1 MNIRP
6 LSQLDRAALTLMG
19 ILMALT
25 VILLAVGDRSAPYV
39 REFSWANRPI
49 GAEDNSFAIRFSRS
63 MDRPKVEAKI
73 QIKSDP
79 SNPQSQFQ
87 PISQVMPGKISW
99 SGKKMLYTLNSPVP
113 YGKSY
118 ELRVQDVTA
127 ASNDGKPIGK
137 EITPFVQAFNTREKM
152 FGYIGTEGAD
162 LGRLMIQRFPQTLA
176 SKNPQKLPAPVAIT
190 PLEYLVKDFR
200 FTPGGEGVFFSAL
213 LASNS
218 KELLARQKIYRTS
231 IQNLGQSLGQNPE
244 PKLVLDSNEYQ
255 NIRFELSND
264 GKILVVHRV
273 GVKNPSDFGIWVI
286 DAQQGTTLQRIS
298 QGGKFKITPDSASIA
313 VSEGQGVALKPLVPG
328 TDSTEFM
335 AKYGQLLSF
344 SPNGVAAALEKYNDD
359 SSRDLFLVTNQGL
372 EKKLL
377 NVKGEIQAAQFAA
390 DGRTL
395 YTITAEFPQGISE
408 EENLADTSKYSAQP
422 YLRSIDLT
430 TFKSESLAKLPQQ
443 QDTTLSLSPDG
454 QSLLLDQVLTGNA
467 TSQKILTATDGQSIE
482 RGMLWMLNLAQPQ
495 AKPELLPIAGYYPRW
510 AP

>member
-39 REFSWANRPI
+39 REFSWANRPV
-49 GAEDNSFAIRFSRS
+49 GAEDNSFALRFSRS

-79 SNPQSQFQ
+79 SNSQSAFQ

-113 YGKSY
+113 YGRSY
-118 ELRVQDVTA
+118 ELKVQDVTA

-152 FGYIGTEGAD
+152 FGYIGTTGAD
-162 LGRLMIQRFPQTLA
+162 RGRLMIQRFPQTWENKT
-176 SKNPQKLPAPVAIT
+176 SEKSPAPFAIT
-190 PLEYLVKDFR
+190 PPEYLVKDFH
-200 FTPGGEGVFFSAL
+200 FTPGGEGVFFTAL
-213 LASNS
+213 LASNGN
-218 KELLARQKIYRTS
+218 ELLSRQKIYRTS
-231 IQNLGQSLGQNPE
+231 IQNPE

-273 GVKNPSDFGIWVI
+273 GIKNPSDFGIWVI

-328 TDSTEFM
+328 ADSTEFM

-344 SPNGVAAALEKYNDD
+344 SPNGAAAALEKYNDD
-359 SSRDLFLVTNQGL
+359 SSRDLFLVTNQGV

-377 NVKGEIQAAQFAA
+377 NVKGEIQATQFAA
-390 DGRTL
+390 DARTL
-395 YTITAEFPQGISE
+395 YAITAEFPQGMSE
-408 EENLADTSKYSAQP
+408 NENLADTGRYSAQP
-422 YLRSIDLT
+422 YLMSIDLT

-443 QDTTLSLSPDG
+443 QDTALSLSPDG
-454 QSLLLDQVLTGNA
+454 RSLLLDQVITGGTTN
-467 TSQKILTATDGQSIE
+467 QKILTAADGQPIE
-482 RGMLWMLNLAQPQ
+482 RGMIWMLNLAQPKS
-495 AKPELLPIAGYYPRW
+495 KPELLPIEGFNPRW

>member
-6 LSQLDRAALTLMG
+6 LSQLDRAALILMG

-39 REFSWANRPI
+39 REFSWAGRPV
-49 GAEDNSFAIRFSRS
+49 GAEDNAFALRFSRS

-73 QIKSDP
+73 QIKSDS
-79 SNPQSQFQ
+79 SNPQSAFQ

-118 ELRVQDVTA
+118 ELKVQDVTA

-137 EITPFVQAFNTREKM
+137 EITPFVQVFNTREKM
-152 FGYIGTEGAD
+152 FGYIGTAGAD
-162 LGRLMIQRFPQTLA
+162 RGRLMIQRFPQTLEN
-176 SKNPQKLPAPVAIT
+176 KNPEKSPVPVAIT
-190 PLEYLVKDFR
+190 PPEYLVKDFR

-213 LASNS
+213 LASNGNQ
-218 KELLARQKIYRTS
+218 LLSRQKIYRTP
-231 IQNLGQSLGQNPE
+231 IQNSDPNPE
-244 PKLVLDSNEYQ
+244 PKLFLDSNEYQ

-344 SPNGVAAALEKYNDD
+344 SPNGAAAALEKYNDD
-359 SSRDLFLVTNQGL
+359 SSRDLFLVTNQGV

-377 NVKGEIQAAQFAA
+377 NVKGEIQATQFSA
-390 DGRTL
+390 DARTL
-395 YTITAEFPQGISE
+395 YAITAEFPKGVSE
-408 EENLADTSKYSAQP
+408 NENLADTGKYSGQP
-422 YLRSIDLT
+422 YLMSIDLT

-443 QDTTLSLSPDG
+443 QDTTLSLAPDG
-454 QSLLLDQVLTGNA
+454 QSLLLDQVLTGGKTN
-467 TSQKILTATDGQSIE
+467 QKILTAADGQPIE
-482 RGMLWMLNLAQPQ
+482 QGMIWMLNLSQPR
-495 AKPELLPIAGYYPRW
+495 AKPELLPIAGYSPRW

>member
-25 VILLAVGDRSAPYV
+25 VILLAIGDRSAPYV
-39 REFSWANRPI
+39 REFSWANRPV
-49 GAEDNSFAIRFSRS
+49 GAEDNSFALRFSRS
-63 MDRPKVEAKI
+63 MDRPNVEAKI
-73 QIKSDP
+73 QVKPDP
-79 SNPQSQFQ
+79 SNSQSVFQ
-87 PISQVMPGKISW
+87 PISQVLPGKISW
-99 SGKKMLYTLNSPVP
+99 SGKKMLYTLNTPVP
-113 YGKSY
+113 YGNSY

-137 EITPFVQAFNTREKM
+137 EITPFVQVFSTREKM

-162 LGRLMIQRFPQTLA
+162 RGRLMIQRIPPTLEN
-176 SKNPQKLPAPVAIT
+176 KNLEKLPTPVAIT
-190 PLEYLVKDFR
+190 PPEYLVKDFR
-200 FTPGGEGVFFSAL
+200 FTPGGEGVFFTAL
-213 LASNS
+213 LAINGN
-218 KELLARQKIYRTS
+218 ELLSRQKIYRTP
-231 IQNLGQSLGQNPE
+231 IQNPE

-344 SPNGVAAALEKYNDD
+344 SANGVAAALEKYNDD
-359 SSRDLFLVTNQGL
+359 SSRDLFLVTNQGV

-390 DGRTL
+390 DARTL
-395 YTITAEFPQGISE
+395 YAITAEFPQGLSE
-408 EENLADTSKYSAQP
+408 NEDLADTGKYSAQP
-422 YLRSIDLT
+422 YLVSIDLT
-430 TFKSESLAKLPQQ
+430 TFKSKSLAKLPQQ
-443 QDTTLSLSPDG
+443 QDTALSLAPDG
-454 QSLLLDQVLTGNA
+454 RSLLLDQVVTGGTTN
-467 TSQKILTATDGQSIE
+467 QKVLTATDGQPIE
-482 RGMLWMLNLAQPQ
+482 RGMIWRLNLSQPK
-495 AKPELLPIAGYYPRW
+495 AKPELLPIAGYNPRW

>member
-1 MNIRP
+1 MNIRL

-39 REFSWANRPI
+39 REFSWANRLI
-49 GAEDNSFAIRFSRS
+49 GAEDNSFALRFSRS
-63 MDRPKVEAKI
+63 MDRPNVEAKI
-73 QIKSDP
+73 QVKPDP
-79 SNPQSQFQ
+79 SNPQSVFQ
-87 PISQVMPGKISW
+87 PISQVLPGKISW
-99 SGKKMLYTLNSPVP
+99 SSKKMLYSLNTPVP

-137 EITPFVQAFNTREKM
+137 EITPFVQAFSTREKM

-162 LGRLMIQRFPQTLA
+162 RGRLMIQRILPTLEN
-176 SKNPQKLPAPVAIT
+176 KNPEKSPLPVAIT
-190 PLEYLVKDFR
+190 PPEYLVKDFR
-200 FTPGGEGVFFSAL
+200 FTPGGEGVFFTAL
-213 LASNS
+213 LASNGN
-218 KELLARQKIYRTS
+218 ELLSRQKIYRTP
-231 IQNLGQSLGQNPE
+231 IQNPE

-344 SPNGVAAALEKYNDD
+344 SANGVAAALEKYNDD
-359 SSRDLFLVTNQGL
+359 SSRDLFLVTNQGV

-390 DGRTL
+390 DARTL
-395 YTITAEFPQGISE
+395 YAITAEFPKGVSE
-408 EENLADTSKYSAQP
+408 DENLADIGKYSAQP
-422 YLRSIDLT
+422 YLISIDLT

-443 QDTTLSLSPDG
+443 QDTALSIAPDG
-454 QSLLLDQVLTGNA
+454 RSLLLDQVLTGGTTN
-467 TSQKILTATDGQSIE
+467 QKILTATDGQSIE
-482 RGMLWMLNLAQPQ
+482 RGMIWMLNLSQPKS
-495 AKPELLPIAGYYPRW
+495 KPELLPIAGFNPRW

>member
-39 REFSWANRPI
+39 REFSWANRPV
-49 GAEDNSFAIRFSRS
+49 GAEDNAFALRFSRS

-137 EITPFVQAFNTREKM
+137 EITPFTQAFNSREKM
-152 FGYIGTEGAD
+152 FGYIGTAGID
-162 LGRLMIQRFPQTLA
+162 RGRLMIQRFPQA
-176 SKNPQKLPAPVAIT
+176 ENSAKAVT
-190 PLEYLVKDFR
+190 PPEYLVKDFR

-213 LASNS
+213 SASNGN
-218 KELLARQKIYRTS
+218 ELLSRQKIYRT
-231 IQNLGQSLGQNPE
+231 LLQSPE

-273 GVKNPSDFGIWVI
+273 GIKNPSDFGIWVI

-328 TDSTEFM
+328 NDSTEFM

-359 SSRDLFLVTNQGL
+359 SSRDLFLVTNQGV

-377 NVKGEIQAAQFAA
+377 NVKGEIQATQFSA
-390 DGRTL
+390 DARIL
-395 YTITAEFPQGISE
+395 YAITAEFPKGVSE
-408 EENLADTSKYSAQP
+408 NENLADTGKYSAQP
-422 YLRSIDLT
+422 YLLSIDLT
-430 TFKSESLAKLPQQ
+430 TFKSEPLAKLPQQ
-443 QDTTLSLSPDG
+443 QDTALSLSPDG
-454 QSLLLDQVLTGNA
+454 RSLLLDQVITGNA
-467 TSQKILTATDGQSIE
+467 TNQKILTAADGQPIE
-482 RGMLWMLNLAQPQ
+482 RGMIWMLNLSQPKT
-495 AKPELLPIAGYYPRW
+495 KPELLPIIGYSPRW

>member
-49 GAEDNSFAIRFSRS
+49 GAEDNAFALRFSRS

-73 QIKSDP
+73 QVKSDP
-79 SNPQSQFQ
+79 SNPQSAFQ

-118 ELRVQDVTA
+118 ELRVQNVTA

-137 EITPFVQAFNTREKM
+137 EITPFIQAFNSREKM
-152 FGYIGTEGAD
+152 FGYIGTAGTNR
-162 LGRLMIQRFPQTLA
+162 GRLMIQRLSQPSET
-176 SKNPQKLPAPVAIT
+176 PQKSPAPVAIT
-190 PLEYLVKDFR
+190 PPEYLVKDFR

-213 LASNS
+213 LASNGNQ
-218 KELLARQKIYRTS
+218 LLSRQKIYRTPV
-231 IQNLGQSLGQNPE
+231 QNLSKNPE

-286 DAQQGTTLQRIS
+286 DAQQGTILQRIS
-298 QGGKFKITPDSASIA
+298 QGGKFTITPDSASIA

-359 SSRDLFLVTNQGL
+359 SSRDLFLVTNQGV

-377 NVKGEIQAAQFAA
+377 NVKGEIQATQFSA
-390 DGRTL
+390 DARTL
-395 YTITAEFPQGISE
+395 YAITAEFPPGIAE
-408 EENLADTSKYSAQP
+408 NENLADTGKYSAQP
-422 YLRSIDLT
+422 YLMSIDLT

-443 QDTTLSLSPDG
+443 QDIALSLSPDG
-454 QSLLLDQVLTGNA
+454 RSLLLDQVLTGGA
-467 TSQKILTATDGQSIE
+467 SQKILTAADGQPIE
-482 RGMLWMLNLAQPQ
+482 RGMISMLDLSQPK
-495 AKPELLPIAGYYPRW
+495 AKPELLPITGFNPRW

>member
-39 REFSWANRPI
+39 REFSWANRPV
-49 GAEDNSFAIRFSRS
+49 GAEDNAFALRFSRS

-137 EITPFVQAFNTREKM
+137 EITPFTQAFNSREKM
-152 FGYIGTEGAD
+152 FGYIGTAGID
-162 LGRLMIQRFPQTLA
+162 RGRLMIQRFPQA
-176 SKNPQKLPAPVAIT
+176 ENSAKAVT
-190 PLEYLVKDFR
+190 PPEYLVKDFR

-213 LASNS
+213 SASNGN
-218 KELLARQKIYRTS
+218 ELLSRQKIYRT
-231 IQNLGQSLGQNPE
+231 LLQSPE

-273 GVKNPSDFGIWVI
+273 GIKNPSDFGIWVI

-328 TDSTEFM
+328 NDSTEFM

-359 SSRDLFLVTNQGL
+359 SSRDLFLVTNQGV

-377 NVKGEIQAAQFAA
+377 NVKGEIQATQFSA
-390 DGRTL
+390 DARTL
-395 YTITAEFPQGISE
+395 YAITAEFPKGVSE
-408 EENLADTSKYSAQP
+408 NENLADIGKYSAQP
-422 YLRSIDLT
+422 YLLSIDLT
-430 TFKSESLAKLPQQ
+430 TFKSEPLAKLPQQ
-443 QDTTLSLSPDG
+443 QDTALSLSPDG
-454 QSLLLDQVLTGNA
+454 RSLLLDQVITGNA
-467 TSQKILTATDGQSIE
+467 TNQKILTAADGQPIE
-482 RGMLWMLNLAQPQ
+482 RGMIWMLNLSQPKT
-495 AKPELLPIAGYYPRW
+495 KPELLPIIGYSPRW

>member
-1 MNIRP
+1 MNTRP

-39 REFSWANRPI
+39 REFSWANRPV
-49 GAEDNSFAIRFSRS
+49 GAEDNAFALRFSRS

-79 SNPQSQFQ
+79 NNPQSAFQ

-99 SGKKMLYTLNSPVP
+99 SGKKMLYTLNSPLP
-113 YGKSY
+113 YGQSY
-118 ELRVQDVTA
+118 ELKVQDVTA

-152 FGYIGTEGAD
+152 FGYIGTAGVD
-162 LGRLMIQRFPQTLA
+162 RGRLMIQRFPQTVA
-176 SKNPQKLPAPVAIT
+176 TKSPEKLPAPVAVT
-190 PLEYLVKDFR
+190 PPEYLVKDFR
-200 FTPGGEGVFFSAL
+200 FISGGEGVFFSAV
-213 LASNS
+213 SVS
-218 KELLARQKIYRTS
+218 SSQELLPRQKIYR
-231 IQNLGQSLGQNPE
+231 SLIQNPE

-264 GKILVVHRV
+264 GKVLVVHRV

-286 DAQQGTTLQRIS
+286 DAQTGATLQRIS
-298 QGGKFKITPDSASIA
+298 QGGNFKITPDSASIA

-359 SSRDLFLVTNQGL
+359 SSRDLVLVTNQGV

-377 NVKGEIQAAQFAA
+377 NVKGEIQATQFSA
-390 DGRTL
+390 DARTL
-395 YTITAEFPQGISE
+395 YAITAEFPQGVSE
-408 EENLADTSKYSAQP
+408 NENLADTGKYSAQP
-422 YLRSIDLT
+422 YLKSINLT
-430 TFKSESLAKLPQQ
+430 TFKSESLAKLHQQ
-443 QDTTLSLSPDG
+443 QDTTLSLAPDG
-454 QSLLLDQVLTGNA
+454 RSLLYDQIVTGGTNN
-467 TSQKILTATDGQSIE
+467 QKILTAADGQPIE
-482 RGMLWMLNLAQPQ
+482 QGMIWTLNLSQPP
-495 AKPELLPIAGYYPRW
+495 AKPELLPIAGYFPRW

>member
-39 REFSWANRPI
+39 REFSWADRPV
-49 GAEDNSFAIRFSRS
+49 GADDNAFALRFSRS

-79 SNPQSQFQ
+79 SNPQSVFQ

-127 ASNDGKPIGK
+127 VSNDGKPIGK
-137 EITPFVQAFNTREKM
+137 EIAPFVQAFNTREKM
-152 FGYIGTEGAD
+152 FGYIGTAGAD
-162 LGRLMIQRFPQTLA
+162 RGRLMIQRFPQTLE
-176 SKNPQKLPAPVAIT
+176 SKTSKKLPAPVAIT
-190 PLEYLVKDFR
+190 PPEYLVKDFR
-200 FTPGGEGVFFSAL
+200 FTPGGEGIFFTAL
-213 LASNS
+213 LASNGN
-218 KELLARQKIYRTS
+218 ELLSRQKIYRTS
-231 IQNLGQSLGQNPE
+231 IQNPQ

-335 AKYGQLLSF
+335 ARYGQLLSF
-344 SPNGVAAALEKYNDD
+344 SPNGAAAALEKYNDD
-359 SSRDLFLVTNQGL
+359 SSRDLFLVTNQGV

-377 NVKGEIQAAQFAA
+377 NVKGEIQATQFAA
-390 DGRTL
+390 DARTL
-395 YTITAEFPQGISE
+395 YAITAEFPQGVSE
-408 EENLADTSKYSAQP
+408 NENLADTGKYSAQP
-422 YLRSIDLT
+422 YLMSIDLT
-430 TFKSESLAKLPQQ
+430 TFKSELLAKLPQQ
-443 QDTTLSLSPDG
+443 QDTTLSISPDG
-454 QSLLLDQVLTGNA
+454 RSLLLDQVLTGGAVN
-467 TSQKILTATDGQSIE
+467 QKILTAADGQPIE
-482 RGMLWMLNLAQPQ
+482 RGLISMLNLSQPK
-495 AKPELLPIAGYYPRW
+495 AKPELLPIAGYSPRW

>member
-1 MNIRP
+1 MNIRS

-39 REFSWANRPI
+39 REFSWANRPV
-49 GAEDNSFAIRFSRS
+49 GAEDNAFALRFSRS
-63 MDRPKVEAKI
+63 MDRPKVAAKI

-99 SGKKMLYTLNSPVP
+99 SGKKMLYTLNFPVP
-113 YGKSY
+113 YGRSY
-118 ELRVQDVTA
+118 ELKVQDVTA
-127 ASNDGKPIGK
+127 ASNDGKPVGK

-162 LGRLMIQRFPQTLA
+162 RGRLMIQRFPQTSA
-176 SKNPQKLPAPVAIT
+176 NKNPEKSPVAVAIT
-190 PLEYLVKDFR
+190 SPEYLVKDFR

-213 LASNS
+213 LASNGNQ
-218 KELLARQKIYRTS
+218 LLSRQKIYRTS
-231 IQNLGQSLGQNPE
+231 IQNSGQNLGQNPE

-264 GKILVVHRV
+264 GKIIVVHRV

-313 VSEGQGVALKPLVPG
+313 VSEGQGVALKPLVLG

-344 SPNGVAAALEKYNDD
+344 SPNGAAAALEKYNDD
-359 SSRDLFLVTNQGL
+359 SSRDLFLVTNQGV

-377 NVKGEIQAAQFAA
+377 NVKGEIQAAQFSA
-390 DGRTL
+390 DARKL
-395 YTITAEFPQGISE
+395 YAITAEFPKVLSE
-408 EENLADTSKYSAQP
+408 NENLADTGKYSAQP
-422 YLRSIDLT
+422 YLMSIDLT
-430 TFKSESLAKLPQQ
+430 TFKSESLVKLPQQ
-443 QDTTLSLSPDG
+443 QDTALSLSPDG
-454 QSLLLDQVLTGNA
+454 QSLLLDQVVTGGTTN
-467 TSQKILTATDGQSIE
+467 QKILTAADGQPIE
-482 RGMLWMLNLAQPQ
+482 RGMIWMLNLTQPK
-495 AKPELLPIAGYYPRW
+495 AKPELLPISGFNPRW

>member
-39 REFSWANRPI
+39 REFSWANRPV
-49 GAEDNSFAIRFSRS
+49 GAEDNSFALRFSRS
-63 MDRPKVEAKI
+63 MDRPNVEAKI

-79 SNPQSQFQ
+79 RNPQSVFQ
-87 PISQVMPGKISW
+87 PIKQVMPGKTSW

-113 YGKSY
+113 YGTSY
-118 ELRVQDVTA
+118 ELKVQDVTA

-152 FGYIGTEGAD
+152 FGYIGTDGAD
-162 LGRLMIQRFPQTLA
+162 RGRLMIQRFPQTLENKA
-176 SKNPQKLPAPVAIT
+176 TEKSPTPVAIT
-190 PLEYLVKDFR
+190 PPEYLVKDFR
-200 FTPGGEGVFFSAL
+200 FTPGGEGVFFTAL

-218 KELLARQKIYRTS
+218 NELLSRQKIYRTS
-231 IQNLGQSLGQNPE
+231 IQNSGQNPE
-244 PKLVLDSNEYQ
+244 PKIVLDSNEYQ

-298 QGGKFKITPDSASIA
+298 QGGEFKITPDSASIA

-335 AKYGQLLSF
+335 AKYGKLLSF
-344 SPNGVAAALEKYNDD
+344 SPNGAAAALEKYNDD
-359 SSRDLFLVTNQGL
+359 SSRDLFLVTNQGV

-377 NVKGEIQAAQFAA
+377 NVKGEIQATQFAA
-390 DGRTL
+390 DARTL
-395 YTITAEFPQGISE
+395 YAITAEFPQGIAE
-408 EENLADTSKYSAQP
+408 NENLADTSKYNAQIS
-422 YLRSIDLT
+422 LMSIDLT
-430 TFKSESLAKLPQQ
+430 TFKSEPLAKLPQQ
-443 QDTTLSLSPDG
+443 QDTALSLSPDG
-454 QSLLLDQVLTGNA
+454 RSLLLDQVVTGGAN
-467 TSQKILTATDGQSIE
+467 QKILTAADGQPIE
-482 RGMLWMLNLAQPQ
+482 RGMISMLNLSQPK
-495 AKPELLPIAGYYPRW
+495 AKPELLPIAGFNPRW

>member
-1 MNIRP
+1 MNIRL

-49 GAEDNSFAIRFSRS
+49 GAEDNSFALRFSRS
-63 MDRPKVEAKI
+63 MDRPNVEAKI
-73 QIKSDP
+73 QVKSDP
-79 SNPQSQFQ
+79 SNPQSAFQ
-87 PISQVMPGKISW
+87 PISQVLPGKISW
-99 SGKKMLYTLNSPVP
+99 SGKKMLYTLNTPVP

-118 ELRVQDVTA
+118 ELKVQDVTA

-137 EITPFVQAFNTREKM
+137 EITPFVQAFSTREKM

-162 LGRLMIQRFPQTLA
+162 RGRLMIQRISPTLEN
-176 SKNPQKLPAPVAIT
+176 KNPEKSSAPVAIT
-190 PLEYLVKDFR
+190 PPEYLVKDFR
-200 FTPGGEGVFFSAL
+200 FTPGGEGVFFTAL
-213 LASNS
+213 LASSGN
-218 KELLARQKIYRTS
+218 ELLSRQKIYRTP
-231 IQNLGQSLGQNPE
+231 IQNPE
-244 PKLVLDSNEYQ
+244 VKLVLDSNEYQ

-298 QGGKFKITPDSASIA
+298 QGGKFKITPDSASLA

-344 SPNGVAAALEKYNDD
+344 SHNGVAAALEKYNDD
-359 SSRDLFLVTNQGL
+359 SSRDLFLVTNQGV

-390 DGRTL
+390 DARTL
-395 YTITAEFPQGISE
+395 YAITAEFPKDVSE
-408 EENLADTSKYSAQP
+408 DENLADTGKYSAQP
-422 YLRSIDLT
+422 YLISIDLT

-443 QDTTLSLSPDG
+443 QDTALSLAPDG
-454 QSLLLDQVLTGNA
+454 RSLLLDQVLTGGA
-467 TSQKILTATDGQSIE
+467 TNQKILTASDGQPIE
-482 RGMLWMLNLAQPQ
+482 RGMIWMLNLSQPK
-495 AKPELLPIAGYYPRW
+495 AKPELLPLSGYSPRW